1 MEILKI
7 HAEKEGIDSD
17 ELEIYVQYKL
27 KKAKQSEVA
36 EQKQAEDAERAE
48 VERKKWHYVT
58 NGL

>member
-48 VERKKWHYVT
+48 VERKK
-58 NGL
+58 